1 MKSKEGEVVLNQL
14 QDAVETD
21 ANNPYHHFNLGVW
34 LWNKGEV
41 EDDEEAKGG
50 WRERAAEHFVI
61 SAKLD
66 PANGAAFRYLG
77 HLYLCNGGDAQI
89 QRASKCYQRAV
100 TICPDDFEAGEA
112 LCDLFE
118 DQGKMSLEL
127 ALCRECSNKSPKAFW
142 AFRRLGFLLVH
153 QKKWSEAVHPLQHA
167 IRGYPTCADL
177 WETLGLAYQRLGMF
191 TAAIKSYERAIE
203 LEDSRLFALVECG
216 NIFLMLGSYRK
227 GVERFRLALDI
238 SSDNVAAKF
247 GLATAL
253 LGLSKECIRY
263 GAFVWAASLL
273 EEATEIAKASA
284 CMVGTSSCIWKLL
297 GDIQL
302 AYAKCFPWT
311 GENQHLGTE
320 KEGFI
325 CSINDWKRKCGLAA
339 IYANRSFQRALHLTP
354 WLSNIY
360 IDVAT
365 SIDLISSLEETS
377 MPEEDVWQLPEKM
390 SLGGLLIEGMN
401 TEFWVALGC
410 LSSNSALKQHALIRA
425 LQLDVSLAVAWAY
438 LGKLYRIES
447 EMKLTKHSFDHA
459 RSIDPSLALPWA
471 NMSTDANHGG
481 SNLNEAYESCQQAVH
496 ILPVVE
502 FQIGLGELAVLS
514 GHLLSP
520 QAFGAIR
527 QAVQRAPHYPEPHN
541 LIGLM
546 FEARSDYKSAIAAYK
561 LAQYAIST
569 FSGTAPKSHFHV
581 SVNLARALCLAR
593 NFDMAVHECETLD
606 KEGLLDSIGLQIYA
620 VSLCHLGRNDLAL
633 SVLRNIAVS
642 VSSMDKKAAAVPISL
657 IFKLL
662 YHISGIES
670 TMTSILKMPSELL
683 RSSKI
688 SFVIS
693 AIDALDHSNRVKSAV
708 NITRESL
715 VSLEEITRMHTLIA
729 FGKLIKDE
737 SIQSLEIQS
746 GIDHL
751 KKALHM
757 YPHSIMIR
765 NQLGHL
771 LLCNK
776 ELNASHTATRCIT
789 INHPSNLVTEGMKSA
804 FEILGA
810 SAVACNSVGTS
821 NPKFSFPTCK
831 GPNTHGMDVIRQLQR
846 WLRLEPWN
854 PNAWYLLLLN
864 IFQKAREERFPHHLY
879 VMFKRLIYI
888 ALSNEIYEKDL
899 SYQYKKFQLL
909 LCASEMNLQGRD
921 QIGCHNCAID
931 ASALPLPDD
940 VLFFVHLLLCRIYA
954 ALENFQKLQEEYMN
968 CLQLKTNHPMGW
980 ICLKFFECR
989 YQLQNGS
996 NIIDINFEECP
1007 KKNCYSSNMWTA
1019 IFKMVQ
1025 SQSHIWNQDFLVAEE
1040 TLSKGCLC
1048 SGAESCLF
1056 LCHGVLCM
1064 KLARKHG
1071 ISRFLPLAVTSLM
1084 VAQKNS
1090 PTLLPLISA
1099 LIALAEASLGAR
1111 ENWEKNLQIEWLSW
1125 PAGARPAE
1133 SYFQMHLLSRQLKWL
1148 LQAIHLNPSFG
1159 SCLRLCLRAITLMYS
1174 RLHYYNILD
1183 ELFKLVSYQSITEV
1197 SSTQTK

>member
-1 MKSKEGEVVLNQL
+1 MKSKEDELLLKQL
-14 QDAVETD
+14 QDAAEAD
-21 ANNPYHHFNLGVW
+21 AANPSHHFNLAVL
-34 LWNKGEV
+34 LWNKGG
-41 EDDEEAKGG
+41 EEEEEEESRGG
-50 WRERAAEHFVI
+50 GRRERAAEHFVI

-66 PANGAAFRYLG
+66 PANAAAFRYLG
-77 HLYLCNGGDAQI
+77 HYYRNYNGGDDQI
-89 QRASKCYQRAV
+89 NRASKCYHRAV
-100 TICPDDFEAGEA
+100 TLCPDDFEAGEA

-118 DQGKMSLEL
+118 DQGKLSLEL
-127 ALCRECSNKSPKAFW
+127 ALCRDCSDRSPKAFW

-153 QKKWSEAVHPLQHA
+153 QKKWSEAVQPLQHA

-191 TAAIKSYERAIE
+191 TASIKSYERAIE
-203 LEDSRLFALVECG
+203 LEDSRLFALIECG

-227 GVERFRLALDI
+227 VGKSANLVILFRSRAVSTRIDI

-253 LGLSKECIRY
+253 LGFSKECIRY

-273 EEATEIAKASA
+273 EEATKIAKASA
-284 CMVGTSSCIWKLL
+284 YVVGTSSCIWKLL

-311 GENQHLGTE
+311 GENQHLDTD
-320 KEGFI
+320 KEGLK
-325 CSINDWKRKCGLAA
+325 CSINDWKRKCFLAA
-339 IYANRSFQRALHLTP
+339 IFANRSFQRALHLTP

-365 SIDLISSLEETS
+365 SIDLISSLEATS

-390 SLGGLLIEGMN
+390 CLGGLLIEEMN
-401 TEFWVALGC
+401 AESWVALGC
-410 LSSNSALKQHALIRA
+410 LSSHSALKQHALIRA

-438 LGKLYRIES
+438 LGKLYREES
-447 EMKLTKHSFDHA
+447 EMKLTKHAFDQA

-481 SNLNEAYESCQQAVH
+481 SNRNEAYEGCLQAVH

-527 QAVQRAPHYPEPHN
+527 QAVQRAPHYPESHN

-561 LAQYAIST
+561 LAQYAISN
-569 FSGTAPKSHFHV
+569 FAGTAPKCHFDV

-593 NFDMAVHECETLD
+593 NFSMAVHECEMLD
-606 KEGLLDSIGLQIYA
+606 KEGLHQILALGTYLFTLVMDGLTRHIQEDIPWCLLDSIGLQIYA
-620 VSLCHLGRNDLAL
+620 VSLFHLGRNDLAL
-633 SVLRNIAVS
+633 SVLRNLAAS

-657 IFKLL
+657 ICKLL
-662 YHISGIES
+662 YHILGLES
-670 TMTSILKMPSELL
+670 AMTSILKMPSELL

-693 AIDALDHSNRVKSAV
+693 AIDALDHSNRVESAV
-708 NITRESL
+708 KITRESL

-765 NQLGHL
+765 HALRQCVLYMPQMSLGTPLRSLALLSGTRRRGLLKELSTVLLTVRMPKVRTAGICTPHLHPSPPLITDAPSPIAEAQPYHQSNGENWSQSKNQLGYL
-771 LLCNK
+771 LLSNE
-776 ELNASHTATRCIT
+776 ELKTVHTTTRCIT
-789 INHPSNLVTEGMKSA
+789 IDHPGHLVTEGTKSA

-810 SAVACNSVGTS
+810 SAVACYSVGT
-821 NPKFSFPTCK
+821 
-831 GPNTHGMDVIRQLQR
+831 R

-879 VMFKRLIYI
+879 VVFKRLIYI
-888 ALSNEIYEKDL
+888 ALSNEIYQEDL

-921 QIGCHNCAID
+921 QIGCHDCAIE
-931 ASALPLPDD
+931 ASALPLPDA

-968 CLQLKTNHPMGW
+968 CIQLKTNHPMGW
-980 ICLKFFECR
+980 ICLKFLECR
-989 YQLQNGS
+989 YQLQNS
-996 NIIDINFEECP
+996 SDIVDINFEECL
-1007 KKNCYSSNMWTA
+1007 KKNCNSSNMWTA
-1019 IFKMVQ
+1019 IFKLVQ
-1025 SQSHIWNQDFLVAEE
+1025 SQSYIWNQDFLVAEE

-1056 LCHGVLCM
+1056 LCHGM
-1064 KLARKHG
+1064 
-1071 ISRFLPLAVTSLM
+1071 
-1084 VAQKNS
+1084 
-1090 PTLLPLISA
+1090 
-1099 LIALAEASLGAR
+1099 
-1111 ENWEKNLQIEWLSW
+1111 
-1125 PAGARPAE
+1125 
-1133 SYFQMHLLSRQLKWL
+1133 Y
-1148 LQAIHLNPSFG
+1148 
-1159 SCLRLCLRAITLMYS
+1159 AITCAGFCFHISHIQL
-1174 RLHYYNILD
+1174 LHQ
-1183 ELFKLVSYQSITEV
+1183 F
-1197 SSTQTK
+1197 

>member
-1 MKSKEGEVVLNQL
+1 MHLIDVVTTYLSTISRQNHQ
-14 QDAVETD
+14 QD
-21 ANNPYHHFNLGVW
+21 
-34 LWNKGEV
+34 
-41 EDDEEAKGG
+41 
-50 WRERAAEHFVI
+50 FVI
-61 SAKLD
+61 IALLSMQLTNAYFILI
-66 PANGAAFRYLG
+66 PHWYCRLVWSTI
-77 HLYLCNGGDAQI
+77 H
-89 QRASKCYQRAV
+89 RASKCYHRAV
-100 TICPDDFEAGEA
+100 TLCPDDFEAGEA

-118 DQGKMSLEL
+118 DQGKLSLEL
-127 ALCRECSNKSPKAFW
+127 ALCRDSSDRSPKAFW

-153 QKKWSEAVHPLQHA
+153 QKKWSEAVQPLQHA

-191 TAAIKSYERAIE
+191 TASIKSYERAIE

-253 LGLSKECIRY
+253 LGFSKECIRY

-273 EEATEIAKASA
+273 EEATKIAKASA
-284 CMVGTSSCIWKLL
+284 YVVGTSSCIWKLL

-311 GENQHLGTE
+311 GENQHLDTD
-320 KEGFI
+320 KEGLK
-325 CSINDWKRKCGLAA
+325 CSINEWKRKCFLAA
-339 IYANRSFQRALHLTP
+339 IFANRSFQRALHLTP

-365 SIDLISSLEETS
+365 SIDLISSLEATS

-390 SLGGLLIEGMN
+390 SLGGLLIEEMN
-401 TEFWVALGC
+401 AESWVALGC
-410 LSSNSALKQHALIRA
+410 LSSHSALKQHALIRA

-438 LGKLYRIES
+438 LGKLYREES
-447 EMKLTKHSFDHA
+447 EMKLTKHAFDQA
-459 RSIDPSLALPWA
+459 RSIDPHLRC
-471 NMSTDANHGG
+471 HGQTCLLTPIMG
-481 SNLNEAYESCQQAVH
+481 SNRNEAYEGCLQAVH

-527 QAVQRAPHYPEPHN
+527 QAVQRAPHYPESHN

-561 LAQYAIST
+561 LAQYSISN
-569 FSGTAPKSHFHV
+569 FAGTAPKCHFDV

-593 NFDMAVHECETLD
+593 NFSMAVHECEMLD

-620 VSLCHLGRNDLAL
+620 VSLFHLGRNDLAL
-633 SVLRNIAVS
+633 SVLRNLAAS

-657 IFKLL
+657 ICKLL
-662 YHISGIES
+662 YHISGLES
-670 TMTSILKMPSELL
+670 AMTSILKMPSELL

-693 AIDALDHSNRVKSAV
+693 AIDALDHSNRVESAV
-708 NITRESL
+708 KITRESL

-765 NQLGHL
+765 NQLGYL
-771 LLCNK
+771 LLSNE
-776 ELNASHTATRCIT
+776 ELKTVHTATRCIT
-789 INHPSNLVTEGMKSA
+789 IDHPGHLVTEGTKSA

-810 SAVACNSVGTS
+810 SAVACYSVGTS
-821 NPKFSFPTCK
+821 YPKFSFPTCK
-831 GPNTHGMDVIRQLQR
+831 SPNTHGMDVILQLQR

-879 VMFKRLIYI
+879 VVFKRLIYI
-888 ALSNEIYEKDL
+888 ALSNEIYKEDL

-921 QIGCHNCAID
+921 QIGCHDCAIE
-931 ASALPLPDD
+931 ASALSLPDAI
-940 VLFFVHLLLCRIYA
+940 LFFVHLLLCRIYA

-968 CLQLKTNHPMGW
+968 CIQLKTNHPMGW
-980 ICLKFFECR
+980 ICLKFLECR
-989 YQLQNGS
+989 YQLQNS
-996 NIIDINFEECP
+996 SDIVDINFEECL
-1007 KKNCYSSNMWTA
+1007 KKNCNSSNMWTA
-1019 IFKMVQ
+1019 IFKLVQ
-1025 SQSHIWNQDFLVAEE
+1025 SQSYIWNQDFLVAEE

-1056 LCHGVLCM
+1056 LCHGVMCM
-1064 KLARKHG
+1064 KLARKQG
-1071 ISRFLPLAVTSLM
+1071 VSRFLTLAVTSLTE
-1084 VAQKNS
+1084 ARKNS
-1090 PTLLPLISA
+1090 PTRLPLISA
-1099 LIALAEASLGAR
+1099 LIAVAEASLGAR
-1111 ENWEKNLQIEWLSW
+1111 ENWEKNLQLEWLSW

-1133 SYFQMHLLSRQLKWL
+1133 SCFQMHLLSRKLKWL
-1148 LQAIHLNPSFG
+1148 LQAIHINPSYDDHG
-1159 SCLRLCLRAITLMYS
+1159 HAWGALKWLLRCVHAIVSNSLGWRVLLIRARNLGVLIW
-1174 RLHYYNILD
+1174 
-1183 ELFKLVSYQSITEV
+1183 
-1197 SSTQTK
+1197 